1 VVYAIEG
8 EGYTDMQ
15 GKRIPWEAGDVLYVP
30 PAMWEHQHMNDNP
43 KSITQIRIGFNIR
56 QWFTSVWPQGF
67 TSTRIYDD
75 QGNPMEAGRIVR
87 TRERTR

>member
-1 VVYAIEG
+1 
-8 EGYTDMQ
+8 
-15 GKRIPWEAGDVLYVP
+15 
-30 PAMWEHQHMNDNP
+30 MNDNP

-56 QWFTSVWPQGF
+56 QWFTSVWPEGF

-75 QGNPMEAGRIVR
+75 QGNPIEAGRIVR